1 MVINLLWRVAC
12 WTAENSAIN
21 RDVLTRNVLKTEG
34 LSQARVG
41 QARSGSVR
49 IFIGL
54 FAKVGRRTVQPIG
67 QHEDAKDHEDDDED
81 VVNFHGFS
89 LSK

>member
-1 MVINLLWRVAC
+1 
-12 WTAENSAIN
+12 
-21 RDVLTRNVLKTEG
+21 
-34 LSQARVG
+34 
-41 QARSGSVR
+41 VR